1 MPEAV
6 ASEAPMKVQVEELS
20 PIEKKLSIEVENA
33 RVVEEL
39 NRAYS
44 KLGQQ
49 VRLPGFRQ
57 GKVPRRIL
65 EQRFRDQ
72 VEDEVIQRVV
82 QAAYV
87 EAIREHNVEV
97 VANPQVTNSG
107 IKVDSPFT
115 FEARV
120 EVKPKVEAKEYQELP
135 LAKSDTAVTDE
146 QLNEQLERMRQ
157 SMARVEPIT
166 DRDTAAVGDQVT
178 VDFEAT
184 IDGQPFPGSKAE
196 GIGAQV
202 QPGELVEGK
211 IAALEGVK
219 VGESKDLDYTFPQ
232 DYQEESVRG
241 KTARFHLTVK
251 SLQKEITPELN
262 DDFAKNTGIAQSLD
276 ELRTKMREDMQ
287 KARKSQV
294 EAEEREALMKA
305 LIERN
310 PFEVPRAMVERA
322 MDSMLRGALQQLQR
336 QGMDPSRLNLDF
348 SRLREGMR
356 EKALQEVK
364 GTLLFEAI
372 AQKEGIQASDADVDA
387 RIEQLA
393 TEAGQPVAAV
403 KKYFKGPDE
412 RLGLSLR
419 LREEKTIEFL
429 RGRAKYQ

>member
-1 MPEAV
+1 MSEAV

-107 IKVDSPFT
+107 LKADSPFT

-166 DRDTAAVGDQVT
+166 DRDTVAVGDQVT

-196 GIGAQV
+196 GIGVQV

-219 VGESKDLDYTFPQ
+219 AGESKDLDYTFPQ

-241 KTARFHLTVK
+241 KAARFHLTVK

-348 SRLREGMR
+348 SRLREEMR

>member
-1 MPEAV
+1 MSEAV
-6 ASEAPMKVQVEELS
+6 VSEARMKVQVEELS

-33 RVVEEL
+33 RVTEEL

-65 EQRFRDQ
+65 EQRFKDQ

-107 IKVDSPFT
+107 LKPDAPFT

-120 EVKPKVEAKEYQELP
+120 EVKPKVEAKDYSELP
-135 LAKSDTAVTDE
+135 LAKTDTAVTDE
-146 QLNEQLERMRQ
+146 QINEQLQRMQ
-157 SMARVEPIT
+157 SSLGRLDPVT
-166 DRDTAAVGDQVT
+166 DRDTAAANDHVT

-184 IDGQPFPGSKAE
+184 VDGQPFPGSKAE
-196 GIGAQV
+196 GITVQV
-202 QPGELVEGK
+202 APGELVESK

-219 VGESKDLDYTFPQ
+219 VGESKDIDYAFPA
-232 DYQEESVRG
+232 DYRVEEVRG
-241 KTARFHLTVK
+241 KTARFHITVK
-251 SLQKEITPELN
+251 ELKKEIVPELN
-262 DDFAKNTGIAQSLD
+262 DDFAKETGIAQSLD
-276 ELRTKMREDMQ
+276 ELKTKMRTDMER
-287 KARKSQV
+287 ARKQQV
-294 EAEEREALMKA
+294 EGEEREALMKA

-336 QGMDPSRLNLDF
+336 QGVDPSRLNLDF
-348 SRLREGMR
+348 NRLREEMR
-356 EKALQEVK
+356 EKATQEVK

-372 AQKEGIQASDADVDA
+372 AQKESIQASDADVDA

-403 KKYFKGPDE
+403 QRYFKGPDE

-429 RGRAKYQ
+429 RARAKYQ

>member
-1 MPEAV
+1 
-6 ASEAPMKVQVEELS
+6 MKVQVEELS

-33 RVVEEL
+33 RVAEEL

-65 EQRFRDQ
+65 EQRFKDQ

-107 IKVDSPFT
+107 IKADAPFT

-135 LAKSDTAVTDE
+135 LAKTETAVTDD

-157 SMARVEPIT
+157 SMARLEPIT
-166 DRDTAAVGDQVT
+166 DRDTAAANDQVT

-184 IDGQPFPGSKAE
+184 VDGQPFPGSKAD
-196 GIGAQV
+196 GITVQV
-202 QPGELVEGK
+202 APGELVESK

-219 VGESKDLDYTFPQ
+219 VGESKDIDYAFPA
-232 DYQEESVRG
+232 DYRVEEVRG

-287 KARKSQV
+287 RARKAQV
-294 EAEEREALMKA
+294 EGEEREALMKL

-336 QGMDPSRLNLDF
+336 QGVDPSRLNLDF
-348 SRLREGMR
+348 SRLREEMR
-356 EKALQEVK
+356 EKAVQEVK

-372 AQKEGIQASDADVDA
+372 AQKEGIQASDTDVDA

-429 RGRAKYQ
+429 RARAKYQ

>member
-1 MPEAV
+1 
-6 ASEAPMKVQVEELS
+6 MKVQVEELS
-20 PIEKKLSIEVENA
+20 PIEKKLSIEVENS
-33 RVVEEL
+33 RVAEEL

-44 KLGQQ
+44 RLGQQ

-82 QAAYV
+82 QSAYV
-87 EAIREHNVEV
+87 EAIREHKVDV

-107 IKVDSPFT
+107 LKADAPFT

-120 EVKPKVEAKEYQELP
+120 EVKPRVEPKDYQELP
-135 LAKSDTAVTDE
+135 LAKSDTTITDE
-146 QLNEQLERMRQ
+146 QINEQLERMR
-157 SMARVEPIT
+157 SSLGRLEPVA
-166 DRDTAAVGDQVT
+166 DRDTAASGDYVT

-184 IDGQPFPGSKAE
+184 VDGQPFTGSKAQ
-196 GIGAQV
+196 GISVQV
-202 QPGELVEGK
+202 APGELVESK

-219 VGESKDLDYTFPQ
+219 VGESKDIDYAFPQ
-232 DYQEESVRG
+232 DYRVEEVRG
-241 KTARFHLTVK
+241 KTARFHITVK
-251 SLQKEITPELN
+251 ELKKEIVPELN
-262 DDFAKNTGIAQSLD
+262 DEFAKETGIAQSLD
-276 ELRTKMREDMQ
+276 ELRGKMRTDMERAK
-287 KARKSQV
+287 KAQV
-294 EAEEREALMKA
+294 EGEEREALMKA

-310 PFEVPRAMVERA
+310 AFEVPRAMVERA

-336 QGMDPSRLNLDF
+336 QGVDPSRLNLDF
-348 SRLREGMR
+348 NRLREDMR

-393 TEAGQPVAAV
+393 NEAGQPVAAV
-403 KKYFKGPDE
+403 QRYFKGPDE

-429 RGRAKYQ
+429 RSRAKYS

>member
-1 MPEAV
+1 
-6 ASEAPMKVQVEELS
+6 MKVQVEELS

-33 RVVEEL
+33 RVAEEL

-65 EQRFRDQ
+65 EQRFKDQ

-107 IKVDSPFT
+107 LKADAPFT

-135 LAKSDTAVTDE
+135 LAKSETAVTDE
-146 QLNEQLERMRQ
+146 QINEQLERMRQ
-157 SMARVEPIT
+157 SMARQEPIT
-166 DRDTAAVGDQVT
+166 DRDTAAASDQVT

-184 IDGQPFPGSKAE
+184 VDGQPFPGSKAD
-196 GIGAQV
+196 GITVQV
-202 QPGELVEGK
+202 APGELVESK

-219 VGESKDLDYTFPQ
+219 VGESKDIDYAFPA
-232 DYQEESVRG
+232 DYRVEEVRG
-241 KTARFHLTVK
+241 KTARFHITVK

-287 KARKSQV
+287 RARKAQV
-294 EAEEREALMKA
+294 EGEEREALMKV

-336 QGMDPSRLNLDF
+336 QGVDPSRLNLDF
-348 SRLREGMR
+348 SRLREEMR
-356 EKALQEVK
+356 EKAIQEVK

-372 AQKEGIQASDADVDA
+372 AQKESIQASDADVDA

-429 RGRAKYQ
+429 RARAKYQ

>member
-1 MPEAV
+1 
-6 ASEAPMKVQVEELS
+6 MKVQVEELS

-33 RVVEEL
+33 RVAEEL

-44 KLGQQ
+44 RLGQQ

-82 QAAYV
+82 QTAYM
-87 EAIREHNVEV
+87 EAIREHNVDV
-97 VANPQVTNSG
+97 VSNPQVTNSG
-107 IKVDSPFT
+107 IKADAPFT

-120 EVKPKVEAKEYQELP
+120 EVKPKVEAKDYQELP
-135 LAKSDTAVTDE
+135 LAKSETAVTDE

-157 SMARVEPIT
+157 SMGRLEPVT
-166 DRDTAAVGDQVT
+166 DRDTAASGDNVT
-178 VDFEAT
+178 ADFEAT
-184 IDGQPFPGSKAE
+184 VDGQPFPGSKGE
-196 GIGAQV
+196 GVGFQV
-202 QPGELVEGK
+202 QPGELIEGK
-211 IAALEGVK
+211 AAALEGVK
-219 VGESKDLDYTFPQ
+219 VGESKDIDYVFSQ
-232 DYQEESVRG
+232 DYRVEEVRG
-241 KTARFHLTVK
+241 KTGRFHITVK
-251 SLQKEITPELN
+251 SLQKEIVPELN
-262 DDFAKNTGIAQSLD
+262 DDFAKSSGVAQSMD
-276 ELRTKMREDMQ
+276 ELRTKLRTDME

-294 EAEEREALMKA
+294 EGEEREALMKA
-305 LIERN
+305 VIERN

-336 QGMDPSRLNLDF
+336 QGVDPSRLNLDF
-348 SRLREGMR
+348 SRLREEMR

-393 TEAGQPVAAV
+393 TEAGQPVAVV

-412 RLGLSLR
+412 RLGLALR

-429 RGRAKYQ
+429 RSRAKYS